1 MKTVAYAYK
10 NTPELMS
17 ISSSGGAFLGI
28 VETFSGI
35 AGRCN
40 ECVVYGAKWTDDF
53 RVVHDRADN
62 FADCKQF
69 CGSKYVQSDLG
80 LIFKKVEDDLRQ
92 QNAVLF
98 SGTPCQI
105 GSLKAYLTT
114 HNSPQEQ
121 LLTVDIACHG
131 APQSHFWNEYKSW
144 LESKEGS
151 KIKAFSFRYKPKGWK
166 GYPILVEFENG
177 KRYEN
182 AFHTSHYMTIFR
194 KGLLIRQGCFNCK
207 YPGNFQSDITIADF
221 WGVELCMPEI
231 PVSGGVSLILCHTQK
246 GKDIAESM
254 KAFPVPDERYLEYN
268 HNLSKCTGK
277 PKTYDQFWNDYHNE
291 GLEYVLRK
299 YGGNSMK
306 GMLRFYA
313 IRFLRDSGLM
323 ALGKRILKRA

>member
-1 MKTVAYAYK
+1 MNTKAYAYK
-10 NTPELMS
+10 NTPELMD

-28 VETFSGI
+28 VHAFSQKSG
-35 AGRCN
+35 
-40 ECVVYGAKWTDDF
+40 EDTKCVIYGAKWTDDF
-53 RVVHDRADN
+53 RVVHERTDN

-80 LIFKKVEDDLRQ
+80 NVFKSVDDDLRQ
-92 QNAVLF
+92 RNLVLF

-105 GSLKAYLTT
+105 GGLKAYLAA
-114 HNSPQEQ
+114 HNSPQEK

-131 APQSHFWNEYKSW
+131 APQPHFWNEYKTW

-151 KIKAFSFRYKPKGWK
+151 KLKAFSFRYKPKGWK
-166 GYPILVEFENG
+166 GYPVMAEFENG

-182 AFHTSHYMTIFR
+182 AYQTSHYMTIFR
-194 KGLLIRQGCFNCK
+194 KGLLMRPGCFNCN

-231 PVSGGVSLILCHTQK
+231 PIDGGVSLVLCHSQK
-246 GKDIAESM
+246 GEDMAESM
-254 KAFPVPDERYLEYN
+254 KAISVLNDDYLKYN

-277 PKTYDQFWNDYHNE
+277 PENYDQFWSEFRTE
-291 GLEYVLRK
+291 GLEFVLRK
-299 YGGNSMK
+299 YGGYSVK
-306 GMLRFYA
+306 GKVKFYS
-313 IRFLRDSGLM
+313 IRFLRNTGLM